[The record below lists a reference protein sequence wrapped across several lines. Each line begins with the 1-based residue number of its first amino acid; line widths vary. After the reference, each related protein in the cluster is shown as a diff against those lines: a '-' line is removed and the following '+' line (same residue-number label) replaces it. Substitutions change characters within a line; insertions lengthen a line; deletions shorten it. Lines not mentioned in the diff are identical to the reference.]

1 MPILDEIRIMQQQG
15 ITEEEISQALQQK
28 GFSRQQ
34 ISNALSQSQ
43 IKQAVIASPYQTD
56 QYQLTENEAQYPQTT
71 PITEV
76 DYSQETLQPSML
88 PQPAEDPAHE
98 QLQTQEFT
106 QQYTQ
111 QPYPIQDYSSYDYG
125 QYSPAATPISSD
137 TITEISEQVVSE
149 KLFDIRKQ
157 LEKNIDIKNTLTA
170 EITHIDERLQR
181 IEKIIDRLQLSILQ
195 KVGEYTS
202 SVSDLKKELL
212 ETQKSFKALSPKS
225 HPSTHAQTQISPAK
239 HKKY

>member
-1 MPILDEIRIMQQQG
+1 MPILDEIKTMQQQG
-15 ITEEEISQALQQK
+15 RTEEEISQALQQK

-34 ISNALSQSQ
+34 ISNAFSQSQ
-43 IKQAVIASPYQTD
+43 IKQAVIASPYQD
-56 QYQLTENEAQYPQTT
+56 QYQLTEDEAQYPQT
-71 PITEV
+71 PITEA

-88 PQPAEDPAHE
+88 PQPAEAPAPE
-98 QLQTQEFT
+98 QFQAQEFA

-111 QPYPIQDYSSYDYG
+111 QPYPTQDYSSYDYG

-137 TITEISEQVVSE
+137 IITEISEQVVSE